1 MARTVSIGTQDFEK
15 MIQRNC
21 FYVDKTGFIKEWW
34 ESEDE
39 VTLITR
45 PRRFGKT
52 LNMSMLNCFFS
63 NKYADRG
70 ELFEKLEIWKDG
82 KYREI
87 QGTYPVIFLSF
98 AGVKGNTFELSKK
111 QIYDKIIELYESNRF
126 LLKSD
131 CMSDTEKA
139 RYISFLEKPLEEDV
153 SFKLNELSNYL
164 SRYYGKKVIIL
175 LDEYDTPM
183 QEAYVN
189 GYWEEL
195 VAFTRSLFNSTFK
208 TNPYLERAIMTGIT
222 TAEYSAVRKFAKQ
235 TSNGSAKAETMSK
248 ESIFSDLNNLEVVTT
263 LTPKYETAF
272 GFTEEEVF
280 KALDEQGLS
289 DKKND
294 VKIWYDGFRFGSKND
309 IYNPWSIINCLDKKK
324 IALYWAESSSNGLI
338 NSLVQKGS
346 SNIKMMVEELINGS
360 TINVP
365 IDEQIVFS
373 ELDYSEDAVWSLM
386 LASGYLKVVSSE
398 ELNLIRESDNEYE
411 LALTNREILFMFKKM
426 ILRWFSPAKNETNE
440 FIKAL
445 ISGDIESMNEYM
457 NDVAL
462 RTFSSFDTGKHT
474 SEKKAPENLASCYDC
489 QGVANGS
496 SLNYSSN
503 LYAMT
508 EQSSRFFHGFV
519 LGLMVDQSE
528 NYIITSNRESGFG
541 RYDIMLEPKDK
552 QTQKYPGIVIEFKVI
567 NPRKENSLEETVE
580 AALKQIEDRNY
591 DTELI
596 NRGVNKEN
604 IHHYGFAF
612 KSKEVLI
619 DGN

>member
-98 AGVKGNTFELSKK
+98 ASIKSNNFTDTKNDIVAVINGAFRSHSYLLDSDVLSDAEKEIFESFDRYANNISVDKEIANETVYRALNNLS
-111 QIYDKIIELYESNRF
+111 LF
-126 LLKSD
+126 
-131 CMSDTEKA
+131 
-139 RYISFLEKPLEEDV
+139 
-153 SFKLNELSNYL
+153 L

-222 TAEYSAVRKFAKQ
+222 TAEYSAVRKFARQ

-365 IDEQIVFS
+365 IDEQ
-373 ELDYSEDAVWSLM
+373 
-386 LASGYLKVVSSE
+386 
-398 ELNLIRESDNEYE
+398 
-411 LALTNREILFMFKKM
+411 
-426 ILRWFSPAKNETNE
+426 
-440 FIKAL
+440 
-445 ISGDIESMNEYM
+445 
-457 NDVAL
+457 
-462 RTFSSFDTGKHT
+462 
-474 SEKKAPENLASCYDC
+474 
-489 QGVANGS
+489 S
-496 SLNYSSN
+496 SL
-503 LYAMT
+503 
-508 EQSSRFFHGFV
+508 FFHGFV

-580 AALKQIEDRNY
+580 AALKQIEEKNY
-591 DTELI
+591 DAELI
-596 NRGVNKEN
+596 NRGVKEEN

>member
-1 MARTVSIGTQDFEK
+1 
-15 MIQRNC
+15 
-21 FYVDKTGFIKEWW
+21 
-34 ESEDE
+34 
-39 VTLITR
+39 
-45 PRRFGKT
+45 
-52 LNMSMLNCFFS
+52 MSMLNCFFS

-98 AGVKGNTFELSKK
+98 ASIKSNNFTDTKNDIVAVINGAFRSHSYLLDSDVLSDAEKEIFESFDRYANNISVDKEIANETVYRALNNLS
-111 QIYDKIIELYESNRF
+111 LF
-126 LLKSD
+126 
-131 CMSDTEKA
+131 
-139 RYISFLEKPLEEDV
+139 
-153 SFKLNELSNYL
+153 L

-222 TAEYSAVRKFAKQ
+222 RV
-235 TSNGSAKAETMSK
+235 SK

-426 ILRWFSPAKNETNE
+426 ILRWFSPAKSETNE

-462 RTFSSFDTGKHT
+462 RTFSSFDSGKHT
-474 SEKKAPENLASCYDC
+474 SEKKAPEN
-489 QGVANGS
+489 
-496 SLNYSSN
+496 
-503 LYAMT
+503 
-508 EQSSRFFHGFV
+508 FFHGFV

-591 DTELI
+591 DAELI

-619 DGN
+619 DGR

>member
-1 MARTVSIGTQDFEK
+1 MAKVISIGNQSFESIREK
-15 MIQRNC
+15 DN
-21 FYVDKTGFIKEWW
+21 FYIDKTNFIREWW
-34 ESEDE
+34 DNDDT

-52 LNMSMLNCFFS
+52 LNMSMLECFFS
-63 NKYADRG
+63 NEYKDRG
-70 ELFEKLEIWKDG
+70 DLFEGLEIWNDE
-82 KYREI
+82 KYRKV

-98 AGVKGNTFELSKK
+98 AGIKGNTFELSKK

-222 TAEYSAVRKFAKQ
+222 RV
-235 TSNGSAKAETMSK
+235 SK
-248 ESIFSDLNNLEVVTT
+248 ESIFSDLNNLKVITVTNEEYS
-263 LTPKYETAF
+263 KCF
-272 GFTEEEVF
+272 GFTEKEVF
-280 KALDEQGLS
+280 DALDEQGIS
-289 DKKND
+289 GEKEK
-294 VKIWYDGFRFGSKND
+294 VKLWYDGFTFGKSKD
-309 IYNPWSIINCLDKKK
+309 IYNPWSIINFLDEKNYKT
-324 IALYWAESSSNGLI
+324 YWADSSSNGLI
-338 NSLVQKGS
+338 NSLVKTGS
-346 SNIKMMVEELINGS
+346 SYIKMMMETLLKGE
-360 TINVP
+360 TIDVP

-373 ELDYSEDAVWSLM
+373 QLDYSEDAVWSLM
-386 LASGYLKVVSSE
+386 LASGYLKVISSDK
-398 ELNLIRESDNEYE
+398 LTGDRTKSVMYK
-411 LALTNREILFMFKKM
+411 LALTNFEIKLMFEDM

-445 ISGDIESMNEYM
+445 ICGDIESMNAYM
-457 NDVAL
+457 NKVAL
-462 RTFSSFDTGKHT
+462 KTISYFDTGNVP
-474 SEKKAPENLASCYDC
+474 SDEEPE
-489 QGVANGS
+489 
-496 SLNYSSN
+496 
-503 LYAMT
+503 
-508 EQSSRFFHGFV
+508 RFFHGFV

-552 QTQKYPGIVIEFKVI
+552 QSQKYPGIVIEFKVI

-580 AALKQIEDRNY
+580 AALKQIEEKNY
-591 DTELI
+591 DAELI
-596 NRGVNKEN
+596 NRGVKEEN